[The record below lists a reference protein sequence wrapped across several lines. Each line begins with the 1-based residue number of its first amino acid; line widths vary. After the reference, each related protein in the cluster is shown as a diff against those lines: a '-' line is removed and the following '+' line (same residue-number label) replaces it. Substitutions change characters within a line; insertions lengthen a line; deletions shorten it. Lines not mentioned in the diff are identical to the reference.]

1 MPEIRD
7 IYTRSGQKT
16 GRTFVKGEAL
26 APGEYFLHVVVLL
39 QGRGGKY
46 LLQQRALNAKHFPG
60 RWDVTGGGVISGEDS
75 RDAAAREVREELGL
89 TFDAAQLVY
98 GGRILQNG
106 RLSSGYVWLQRAILP
121 KRTANQPAGGQRRAP
136 GGLCEFAELVSYN
149 KDDAF
154 MRLPGA
160 RAPGF
165 WKAENM
171 VFRQRAGGGR
181 AVEGAGYGQPAG
193 ELTFR
198 LKHAMLNVT
207 S

>member
-46 LLQQRALNAKHFPG
+46 LLQQRALNARHFPG

-89 TFDAAQLVY
+89 TFDAAQLAY
-98 GGRILQNG
+98 GGRILQNDAYHLDMYG
-106 RLSSGYVWLQRAILP
+106 AKGDFTEADCKFNPREVNAVRLADFD
-121 KRTANQPAGGQRRAP
+121 
-136 GGLCEFAELVSYN
+136 EFDELVSYN

-154 MRLPGA
+154 MRLQEHV
-160 RAPGF
+160 R
-165 WKAENM
+165 
-171 VFRQRAGGGR
+171 RLL
-181 AVEGAGYGQPAG
+181 EG
-193 ELTFR
+193 
-198 LKHAMLNVT
+198 
-207 S
+207 